1 MNRQAPREVGCTGK
15 GALTALVA
23 KTVARAMRE
32 RGSKVNT
39 YKCLHCGAYHVGSS
53 SKKKAM
59 RGRPR
64 REELELGDG

>member
-1 MNRQAPREVGCTGK
+1 MTRQASREVGCTGK

-23 KTVARAMRE
+23 KTVARSMRE

-53 SKKKAM
+53 SKTKAS
-59 RGRPR
+59 RKRPR
-64 REELELGDG
+64 PELIYEGDE